1 MENKSINGFFLI
13 DKQEG
18 WTSRDVVT
26 KISHI
31 FHIKKV
37 GHSGTLDPFATG
49 LLLVSVGEATK
60 TNICL
65 DGLDKEYITTL
76 KLGQRTLSGDK
87 TNEVLEERPVKI
99 PTKEEILKVFE
110 ELLGPQKQI
119 PPMVSAVRYKG
130 QKLFHLALQGIEVDR
145 PARDIN
151 IYELELLDFKNDEI
165 TFRAK
170 VSKGTYIR
178 VLGEEI
184 ANRLGNLGHLISLRR
199 TKVGEFSIDNAI
211 GVLDVSED
219 KIMSIYDT
227 LKFLPMVELNEKD
240 AYRAS
245 HGVFFP
251 QTISESRDIVLMVD
265 SSHHVIAIYKYQDGK
280 FKCQRGLNDNGNH
293 SI

>member
-1 MENKSINGFFLI
+1 MNGYFLI
-13 DKQEG
+13 DKKED

-49 LLLVSVGEATK
+49 LLLVSIGTATK

-65 DGLDKEYITTL
+65 DGLDKEYIATL
-76 KLGQRTLSGDK
+76 KLGSKTISGDK
-87 TNEVLEERPVKI
+87 TNEVVETKEVKT
-99 PTKEEILKVFE
+99 PTREEILNVFE
-110 ELLGPQKQI
+110 ELIGKQKQV

-151 IYELELLDFKNDEI
+151 VYELELLDFNNKDEI
-165 TFRAK
+165 IFRCK

-178 VLGEEI
+178 VLGETI
-184 ANRLGNLGHLISLRR
+184 AEKLGNLGHLISLRR
-199 TKVGEFSIDNAI
+199 TMVGPFKVEDAIDI
-211 GVLDVSED
+211 SEVSENKLID
-219 KIMSIYDT
+219 TYDV
-227 LKFLPMVELNEKD
+227 LSKCVDIVELNDED

-245 HGVFFP
+245 HGVIFKKD
-251 QTISESRDIVLMVD
+251 ISDKRDIVVMVD
-265 SSHHVIAIYKYQDGK
+265 KNHMVIAIYKYQDEK
-280 FKCQRGLNDNGNH
+280 FICLRGINDYGNN

>member
-1 MENKSINGFFLI
+1 MNGFFLI

-49 LLLVSVGEATK
+49 LLVVSIGQATK

-65 DGLDKEYITTL
+65 DGLDKEYIATL
-76 KLGQRTLSGDK
+76 KLGSRTLSGDK
-87 TNEVLEERPVKI
+87 TNEVIEEKPKKI
-99 PTKEEILKVFE
+99 PTREEILKVFE
-110 ELLGPQKQI
+110 ELIGPQKQV

-151 IYELELLDFKNDEI
+151 IYELELLDFKDDEI
-165 TFRAK
+165 TFRTK

-184 ANRLGNLGHLISLRR
+184 AKRLDNIGHLISLRR
-199 TKVGEFSIDNAI
+199 TKVGPFDVKDAI
-211 GVLDVSED
+211 NVLEVSED
-219 KIMSIYDT
+219 KLMGIYES
-227 LKFLPMVELNEKD
+227 LKFLPMVELNDEWALK
-240 AYRAS
+240 AS
-245 HGVFFP
+245 HGVHLP
-251 QTISESRDIVLMVD
+251 EDMSESRDILLAVD
-265 SSHHVIAIYKYQDGK
+265 KKHTVIAIYKYENGR
-280 FKCQRGLNDNGNH
+280 FKCQRGLLEDGNY

>member
-1 MENKSINGFFLI
+1 MNGFFLI
-13 DKQEG
+13 DKKED

-49 LLLVSVGEATK
+49 LLLVSIGTATK

-65 DGLDKEYITTL
+65 DGLDKEYIATL
-76 KLGQRTLSGDK
+76 KLGSRTVSGDK
-87 TNEVLEERPVKI
+87 TNEAVETKPVKT
-99 PTKEEILKVFE
+99 PSKEEIIKVFK
-110 ELLGPQKQI
+110 ELIGPQKQV

-151 IYELELLDFKNDEI
+151 IYELELLDNSEDTI

-184 ANRLGNLGHLISLRR
+184 AKRLGNVGHLISLRR
-199 TKVGEFSIDNAI
+199 TMVGPFKIEDAID
-211 GVLDVSED
+211 VMEVSED
-219 KIMSIYDT
+219 KVIDT
-227 LKFLPMVELNEKD
+227 YEVLSKVMPVLIVKGKMAFHAAHGVIFKGDIHP
-240 AYRAS
+240 S
-245 HGVFFP
+245 HG
-251 QTISESRDIVLMVD
+251 TILMVD
-265 SSHHVIAIYKYQDGK
+265 ENHNVLSIYKYEDGK
-280 FKCQRGLNDNGNH
+280 YICQRGINEYGDH
-293 SI
+293 SV

>member
-1 MENKSINGFFLI
+1 MNGFFLI

-31 FHIKKV
+31 FHERKV

-49 LLLVSVGEATK
+49 LLVVSIGRATK
-60 TNICL
+60 ANICL
-65 DGLDKEYITTL
+65 DGLDKEYVATL
-76 KLGQRTLSGDK
+76 KLGSRTLSGDK
-87 TNEVLEERPVKI
+87 TNEILEEKPIKT
-99 PTKEEILKVFE
+99 PTKEEILRVFK
-110 ELLGPQKQI
+110 ELIGPQKQV

-151 IYELELLDFKNDEI
+151 IYELELLGFKNDEI
-165 TFRAK
+165 SFRAK

-184 ANRLGNLGHLISLRR
+184 AKRLDNIGHLISLRR
-199 TKVGEFSIDNAI
+199 TKVGPFNIEDAID
-211 GVLDVSED
+211 VLDVKEEKLIS
-219 KIMSIYDT
+219 MYDA
-227 LKFLPMVELNEKD
+227 LKFLPMVELDDEWANK
-240 AYRAS
+240 AS
-245 HGVFFP
+245 HGVFLP
-251 QTISESRDIVLMVD
+251 ENISDSRDIILVVD
-265 SSHHVIAIYKYQDGK
+265 KNHMVIAIYKYENGQ
-280 FKCQRGLNDNGNH
+280 FKCQRGLNDYGNN

>member
-1 MENKSINGFFLI
+1 MNGFFLI
-13 DKQEG
+13 DKKED

-49 LLLVSVGEATK
+49 LLLVSIGTGTK

-65 DGLDKEYITTL
+65 DGLDKEYVATL
-76 KLGQRTLSGDK
+76 KLGSRTVSGDK
-87 TNEVLEERPVKI
+87 TDEVVETKEVVV
-99 PTKEEILKVFE
+99 PTKEEILEVFNE
-110 ELLGPQKQI
+110 MIGPQKQV

-130 QKLFHLALQGIEVDR
+130 QKLFHLAHQGIEVDR

-151 IYELELLDFKNDEI
+151 IYELELLKLDGDKI

-178 VLGEEI
+178 VLGEDI
-184 ANRLGNLGHLISLRR
+184 AKKLNNLGHLISLRR
-199 TKVGEFSIDNAI
+199 TKVGPFHIKDAIDT
-211 GVLDVSED
+211 LDVSED
-219 KIMSIYDT
+219 KLISLYDILSKVVFT
-227 LKFLPMVELNEKD
+227 VELNDKD
-240 AYRAS
+240 AFRAS
-245 HGVFFP
+245 HGVHFNSEIG
-251 QTISESRDIVLMVD
+251 QGHDTILMVD
-265 SSHHVIAIYKYQDGK
+265 KNHTVIAIYKKRDNKYI
-280 FKCQRGLNDNGNH
+280 CQRGINDYGNN